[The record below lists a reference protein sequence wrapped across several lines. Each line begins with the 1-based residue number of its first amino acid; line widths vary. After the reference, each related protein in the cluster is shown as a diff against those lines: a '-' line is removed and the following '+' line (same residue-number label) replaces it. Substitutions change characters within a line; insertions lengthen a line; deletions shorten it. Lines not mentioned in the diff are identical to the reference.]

1 MERSNDY
8 MIVPVHDHYRVFC
21 EGNDI
26 AEVDTIDEA
35 LDEIKRYFEEKEK
48 K

>member
-8 MIVPVHDHYRVFC
+8 MIVPTRDHYRVFC
-21 EGNDI
+21 EGKDI

-35 LDEIKRYFEEKEK
+35 IAEIEQYFEEKEK
-48 K
+48 